1 MVAFLSFI
9 YLNPTIEVL
18 MDIKNVKNT
27 VKKIISLK
35 QITNEHYNKK
45 TKIVAYNYE
54 YFKKIWYFLELNII
68 YSSVAF

>member
-9 YLNPTIEVL
+9 YLNTTIEIL

-35 QITNEHYNKK
+35 QITNEQYNKK
-45 TKIVAYNYE
+45 IKIMAYNYE
-54 YFKKIWYFLELNII
+54 YSKKIWNFMELNI
-68 YSSVAF
+68 